1 MDEKLEQEPRRQIPI
16 VTIIFVAANVL
27 MYVATEVKG
36 SSMDSDHMI
45 QMGAMYEPAF
55 VQGREYYRIFTC
67 FFLHF
72 GMDHLTNNMV
82 SLLVLGYTL
91 EFEIGRG
98 WFGFIYLCSGVV
110 ASLVSVWYHLY
121 TGQEVVSCGASGAIY
136 GLMGVLLVL
145 LVCNWEKMRG
155 QIVRFLLYS
164 VLSIGSG
171 MLDTGI
177 DNAAHLGGFAGGAF
191 LCVMMYIVKRRKEQV
206 VL

>member
-1 MDEKLEQEPRRQIPI
+1 MEEEQQREPRRQIPV
-16 VTIIFVAANVL
+16 VTIVLVAANVL
-27 MYVATEVKG
+27 MFIAAEVRG
-36 SSMDSDHMI
+36 SSLDGDHMI

-55 VQGREYYRIFTC
+55 VQGREYFRIITC

-91 EFEIGRG
+91 ELEIGRV
-98 WFGFIYLCSGVV
+98 WFGFIYLCSGVI
-110 ASLVSVWYHLY
+110 ASLVSVWYHLH

-145 LVCNWEKMRG
+145 LVCNWEKMRE
-155 QIVRFLLYS
+155 QIVRFVLYS
-164 VLSIGSG
+164 ILSFGSG

-191 LCVMMYIVKRRKEQV
+191 LCIIMYIVKRRKEQV